1 MIVNK
6 YKLLEK
12 IGEGKFGFV
21 YKGEYVKTSEPVAIK
36 MEQLNSPIKL
46 LKHETTILNYLHNN
60 KCRSIPSVYWYG
72 VYQET
77 TSLVMSYYNIS
88 LFDYASDIALTETK
102 INRIMWK
109 VIDIFENIHSN
120 GVIHRDIKP
129 QNFMIKDDEL
139 FLIDFGLSN
148 IYIDEDHAHNIAQN
162 DTVFITGTPK
172 YISTHIH
179 SGKHPSR
186 RDDLISAAYM
196 YLFLLTGYLP
206 WETISNEPYGCEY
219 PENHILHYKN
229 QERARCKKIES
240 LIPLCNTINMKLVS
254 FIDNVYSLEYQE
266 TPKYLTLKHLFGT
279 I

>member
-206 WETISNEPYGCEY
+206 WETISNAP
-219 PENHILHYKN
+219 
-229 QERARCKKIES
+229 
-240 LIPLCNTINMKLVS
+240 
-254 FIDNVYSLEYQE
+254 
-266 TPKYLTLKHLFGT
+266 
-279 I
+279 